1 MSRTG
6 GMHARH
12 LVPQSYFW
20 NGLLEKAGLAD
31 NVPSIP
37 LTEAEHLRI
46 LHPELDTF
54 SAATG
59 MGQGV
64 LQRPGRRPGAGAHC
78 RVLRREGP
86 GLGREGVNQF
96 ARDVYAKVR

>member
-59 MGQGV
+59 MGKASYNDQDV
-64 LQRPGRRPGAGAHC
+64 ARALARTAEFYDAK
-78 RVLRREGP
+78 
-86 GLGREGVNQF
+86 GLDW
-96 ARDVYAKVR
+96 AAKA